1 MHSAAAKLN
10 ERLLDTGRRRYDA
23 VLTNSKDIAMAKLR
37 HVAMVVE
44 EMEKTAQFYEQSFG
58 MKRVRQSPT
67 AIGLSDGVVSL
78 VIIHPSNVNM
88 KGETRRGLHHVGFL
102 IEDME
107 NVSAAVEAN
116 GAVYKGEILG
126 TGRGPM
132 TERKYVD
139 PNGSM
144 FDITTA
150 EHARETWQIA
160 VDAK

>member
-1 MHSAAAKLN
+1 
-10 ERLLDTGRRRYDA
+10 
-23 VLTNSKDIAMAKLR
+23 MAKLR

-58 MKRVRQSPT
+58 MKRVRETKT

-88 KGETRRGLHHVGFL
+88 KGDSRRGLHHLGFL
-102 IEDME
+102 IDDME
-107 NVSAAVEAN
+107 EVSSKVEAN

-132 TERKYVD
+132 TERKYHD
-139 PNGSM
+139 PNGQM

-150 EHARETWQIA
+150 AHAKETWQIA
-160 VDAK
+160 VEA